1 MNIHLG
7 TGEFIL
13 SKRRGKGNM
22 RVPVE
27 RRDLGPTPERLA
39 KADSDY
45 LRFRGDEGLTGFVM
59 RDAPLDSMYTR
70 HGIDPV

>member
-22 RVPVE
+22 RSVPVE
-27 RRDLGPTPERLA
+27 RRDPGTHARAAGEGGQRLFA
-39 KADSDY
+39 
-45 LRFRGDEGLTGFVM
+45 LPWG
-59 RDAPLDSMYTR
+59 
-70 HGIDPV
+70 